1 MTVLD
6 GVGDSF
12 SGGDKDIQT
21 LIGVYP
27 CSRQPAAQGVAGR
40 GQVADVGLKLQFQ
53 WGGMAVEQKNNV
65 VLITAAWRETRHHLV
80 RQIVQRRD
88 AAVLNEGRGAG
99 DAVIQCNTATLD
111 QPIGVEQHGRA
122 RRHAHVRFGAGPV
135 RSYP

>member
-1 MTVLD
+1 VTVLD

-40 GQVADVGLKLQFQ
+40 ARLLTSLNFSSSGRD
-53 WGGMAVEQKNNV
+53 GGRAKNNV

-88 AAVLNEGRGAG
+88 AAVLNEVAAREMPSSSAYG
-99 DAVIQCNTATLD
+99 DARPA
-111 QPIGVEQHGRA
+111 IGVEQHGRA
-122 RRHAHVRFGAGPV
+122 RRHLTCASGGASAV
-135 RSYP
+135 VS